1 MTPFIPDIFGF
12 QGSYSSSSEDTYS
25 YIRAMRKFK
34 VPYPNPDGSLP
45 SVVVTEIVASKDST
59 KAHDADAMAVQLAR
73 RDLNVVP
80 SLLPCKLLIKS
91 SLASDFFCQML
102 QCVT

>member
-1 MTPFIPDIFGF
+1 MIPYIFCS
-12 QGSYSSSSEDTYS
+12 QGAYADNEVDPYS

-45 SVVVTEIVASKDST
+45 SVIVTEIVASKQT
-59 KAHDADAMAVQLAR
+59 TEAHDPDAIAVQLAR

-80 SLLPCKLLIKS
+80 NLLHCKPLIKQVLHTS
-91 SLASDFFCQML
+91 FVRCYMVSHDAM
-102 QCVT
+102 